1 MEMIQKRMF
10 QAKGAYLLY
19 FEIVLILRAIG
30 PYLLLPG
37 IIDTILFWSAGLFGI
52 ILIIV
57 DFLISVCKKN
67 IFKYDMMLALFI
79 VVILFSSVI
88 NIKYGYFENIKLLMW
103 QSIFFFLVF
112 QFSKDYGFNKYHQY
126 FERVLTVSWFFI
138 IAISLWYFVVQ
149 NGIKIPIEFKY
160 YPVRIGWLGNRLF
173 GIFTDPNFGAVIS
186 VVVIF
191 IELKRL
197 LNGKK
202 KPSVLKILMIINIV
216 FQYLF
221 IILSGSRTAYIVLLA
236 ITFLYVLFVIL
247 NRGKGNREAV
257 FNFNTIRAVS
267 FSLIAIIGLVIATNL
282 TEKVVVRIPKIYAT
296 VSMKQDSQSK
306 QVQEEAHEEIGHPS
320 LERPDTSSS
329 DISNMRFDLW
339 DSAIQIA
346 KKSPLVGGSP
356 GYYIQFAHDRL
367 PNTLMGRDNLTAHN
381 LFFLVLASTGILGV
395 IVFFVFI
402 IKSIFKGLFYCFSK
416 KKNLVIDNYFYEI
429 LIAGAIAISSLFI
442 TELVLVS
449 TIGAFLFWSS
459 VGLFYNKKF
468 TILGDNNE
476 Q

>member
-10 QAKGAYLLY
+10 RAKGAYLLY
-19 FEIVLILRAIG
+19 FEIVLVLRAIG

-52 ILIIV
+52 VLIIV
-57 DFLISVCKKN
+57 DFIISLCKKN
-67 IFKYDMMLALFI
+67 VFKYDMMLALFI
-79 VVILFSSVI
+79 VVILFSSVM

-138 IAISLWYFVVQ
+138 IAISLWYFVIQ
-149 NGIKIPIEFKY
+149 NGIKIPIEYKY

-197 LNGKK
+197 LNAKQK
-202 KPSVLKILMIINIV
+202 ASVLKILMIVNIV

-221 IILSGSRTAYIVLLA
+221 IILSGSRTAFIVLLA
-236 ITFLYVLFVIL
+236 ITFLYSFFVIL
-247 NRGKGNREAV
+247 NRSNGNRETV
-257 FNFNTIRAVS
+257 FSFNTVRAVS
-267 FSLIAIIGLVIATNL
+267 FSIIAIVGLVIATNL
-282 TEKVVVRIPKIYAT
+282 TEKIVVKIPKLYAT
-296 VSMKQDSQSK
+296 VRIEDNKSR
-306 QVQEEAHEEIGHPS
+306 QVQEEAHEEIKHTS
-320 LERPDTSSS
+320 LERPDTSSN

-339 DSAIQIA
+339 DSAFQIA

-367 PNTLMGRDNLTAHN
+367 PNTLMGKDNLTAHN

-395 IVFFVFI
+395 IVFFTFI

-416 KKNLVIDNYFYEI
+416 KNNLLIDNYFYGV

-468 TILGDNNE
+468 TISGDNNE